1 MAMNNE
7 NLSPQALR
15 TKQHFKK
22 AFTELIIEKV
32 YSHVTVTDIVQ
43 RAAKLSN
50 DIFITIERIEE
61 KQWSIYLQA

>member
-15 TKQHFKK
+15 TKQDFKK
-22 AFTELIIEKV
+22 AFTELINEKG

-43 RAAKLSN
+43 RAEYNRAT
-50 DIFITIERIEE
+50 F
-61 KQWSIYLQA
+61 YLAHGTA

>member
-7 NLSPQALR
+7 NLSSQALR
-15 TKQHFKK
+15 TKQDFKK
-22 AFTELIIEKV
+22 AFTELINEKG

-43 RAAKLSN
+43 LAAKLSN

-61 KQWSIYLQA
+61 KQWSIYWQA